1 MAEISWR
8 GMIVNT
14 AGELPQLGS
23 KAPDFALA
31 AQDLSDL
38 HLSDFT
44 GKNLIL
50 NIFPSIDTKTC
61 ATSVRTFNVKA
72 ANQDNTVVLCVSMDL
87 PQAQARYCGAENI
100 ENVQTGSAF
109 RSPNFG
115 VDYGV
120 IIKDSFRR
128 GLMARAIV
136 VIDSNGIIKHN
147 ELVPEVAQQPNYDAA
162 LAATS

>member
-1 MAEISWR
+1 
-8 GMIVNT
+8 MIVNT

-136 VIDSNGIIKHN
+136 VIDRNGIIKHT
-147 ELVPEVAQQPNYDAA
+147 ELVPEVAQQPNYDDA
-162 LAATS
+162 LAAAS

>member
-14 AGELPQLGS
+14 VGELPQVGS
-23 KAPDFALA
+23 KAPDFMLA

-38 HLSDFT
+38 NLGDFA

-50 NIFPSIDTKTC
+50 NIFPSIDTPTC

-72 ANQDNTVVLCVSMDL
+72 ASQDNTVVLCVSVDL
-87 PQAQARYCGAENI
+87 PQAQARFCGAENI

-109 RSPNFG
+109 RSANFG
-115 VDYGV
+115 TDYGV
-120 IIKDSFRR
+120 YVKDSIRR
-128 GLMARAIV
+128 GLLARAIV
-136 VIDSNGIIKHN
+136 VIDGNGIVKHT
-147 ELVPEVAQQPNYDAA
+147 ELVPEIAQQPDYEAA
-162 LAATS
+162 LAAAS

>member
-8 GMIVNT
+8 GLIVNT
-14 AGELPQLGS
+14 EGELPQVGS
-23 KAPDFALA
+23 RAPDFMLS

-61 ATSVRTFNVKA
+61 ATSVRTFNAKV
-72 ANQDNTVVLCVSMDL
+72 ANEENTVVLCVSVDL
-87 PQAQARYCGAENI
+87 PQAQARFCGAENI

-109 RSPNFG
+109 RSPDFG
-115 VDYGV
+115 KDYGV

-136 VIDSNGIIKHN
+136 VIDGKGIVKHT
-147 ELVPEVAQQPNYDAA
+147 ELVPEVAQQPDYEAA

>member
-8 GMIVNT
+8 GLIVNT
-14 AGELPQLGS
+14 EGELPQLGS
-23 KAPDFALA
+23 RAPDFMLS

-61 ATSVRTFNVKA
+61 ATSVRTFNAKV
-72 ANQDNTVVLCVSMDL
+72 ANEDNTVVLCVSVDL
-87 PQAQARYCGAENI
+87 PQAQARFCGAENI

-109 RSPNFG
+109 RSPDFG
-115 VDYGV
+115 KDYGV

-136 VIDSNGIIKHN
+136 VIDGKGIVKHT
-147 ELVPEVAQQPNYDAA
+147 ELVPEVAQQPDYDAA
-162 LAATS
+162 LAAVY

>member
-8 GMIVNT
+8 GLIVNT
-14 AGELPQLGS
+14 EGELPQVGS
-23 KAPDFALA
+23 RAPDFMLA
-31 AQDLSDL
+31 AKDLSDL

-44 GKNLIL
+44 GKNLVL

-87 PQAQARYCGAENI
+87 PQAQARFCGAENI
-100 ENVQTGSAF
+100 KNVQTGSAF

-120 IIKDSFRR
+120 TIKDSFRR
-128 GLMARAIV
+128 GMLARAIV
-136 VIDSNGIIKHN
+136 AIDSNGIIKHT
-147 ELVPEVAQQPNYDAA
+147 ELVPEVAQQPDYDAA
-162 LAATS
+162 LAAAS

>member
-8 GMIVNT
+8 GLVVNT
-14 AGELPQLGS
+14 EGDMPQVGS
-23 KAPDFALA
+23 KAPDFMLA
-31 AQDLSDL
+31 AQDLSDF

-87 PQAQARYCGAENI
+87 PQAQARFCGAENI
-100 ENVQTGSAF
+100 KNVQTGSAF

-120 IIKDSFRR
+120 TIKDSFRR

-136 VIDSNGIIKHN
+136 AIDSNGIIKHT
-147 ELVPEVAQQPNYDAA
+147 ELVPEVAQQPDYDAA
-162 LAATS
+162 LAAAS

>member
-8 GMIVNT
+8 GLIVNT
-14 AGELPQLGS
+14 EGDMPQVGS
-23 KAPDFALA
+23 RAPDFVLA
-31 AQDLSDL
+31 AQDLSDF

-72 ANQDNTVVLCVSMDL
+72 ANKDNTVVLCVSVDL
-87 PQAQARYCGAENI
+87 PQAQARFCGAENI
-100 ENVQTGSAF
+100 ENVRTGSAF
-109 RSPNFG
+109 RSPDFG
-115 VDYGV
+115 KDYGV

-128 GLMARAIV
+128 GLMSRAIV
-136 VIDSNGIIKHN
+136 VIDGNGNVKHTQ
-147 ELVPEVAQQPNYDAA
+147 LVSEVSQQPDYDAA
-162 LAATS
+162 LAAAS

>member
-8 GMIVNT
+8 GLIVNT
-14 AGELPQLGS
+14 EGELPQVGS
-23 KAPDFALA
+23 KAPDFMLA

-38 HLSDFT
+38 SLGDFI

-61 ATSVRTFNVKA
+61 ATSVRTFNAKVA
-72 ANQDNTVVLCVSMDL
+72 DEDNTVVLCVSVDL
-87 PQAQARYCGAENI
+87 PQAQARFCGAENI

-109 RSPNFG
+109 RSPDFG
-115 VDYGV
+115 KDYGV

-136 VIDSNGIIKHN
+136 VIDGKGIVKHT
-147 ELVPEVAQQPNYDAA
+147 ELVPEVAQQPDYYAA
-162 LAATS
+162 LAAAS

>member
-1 MAEISWR
+1 MAQISWR

-14 AGELPQLGS
+14 EGELPQVGS
-23 KAPDFALA
+23 KAPDFILA

-50 NIFPSIDTKTC
+50 NVFPSIDTKTC
-61 ATSVRTFNVKA
+61 ATSARTFNVKA
-72 ANQDNTVVLCVSMDL
+72 ANLDNAVVLCVSMDL
-87 PQAQARYCGAENI
+87 PQAQARFCGAENI

-109 RSPNFG
+109 RSPDFG
-115 VDYGV
+115 KDYGV

-136 VIDSNGIIKHN
+136 VIDSKGIVKHT
-147 ELVPEVAQQPNYDAA
+147 ELVPEVAQQPDYEAA
-162 LAATS
+162 LAAAS

>member
-1 MAEISWR
+1 MAEVSWR
-8 GMIVNT
+8 GLIVNT
-14 AGELPQLGS
+14 EGELPQVGS
-23 KAPDFALA
+23 KAPDFMLA
-31 AQDLSDL
+31 AKDLSDL

-87 PQAQARYCGAENI
+87 PQAQARFCGAENI

-109 RSPNFG
+109 HSPNFG

-162 LAATS
+162 LAAAS

>member
-136 VIDSNGIIKHN
+136 VIDSNGIIKHT
-147 ELVPEVAQQPNYDAA
+147 ELVPEVAQQPNYDDA
-162 LAATS
+162 LAAAS

>member
-1 MAEISWR
+1 MAEVSWR
-8 GMIVNT
+8 GLIVNT
-14 AGELPQLGS
+14 EGKLPQVGN
-23 KAPDFALA
+23 KAPDFMLA

-38 HLSDFT
+38 SLGDFT

-61 ATSVRTFNVKA
+61 ATSVRTFNAKVA
-72 ANQDNTVVLCVSMDL
+72 DEDNTVVLCVSVVL
-87 PQAQARYCGAENI
+87 PQAQARFCGAENI

-109 RSPNFG
+109 RSPDFG
-115 VDYGV
+115 KDYGV

-136 VIDSNGIIKHN
+136 VIDGKGIVKHT
-147 ELVPEVAQQPNYDAA
+147 ELVPEVAQQPDYDAA
-162 LAATS
+162 LAAAS

>member
-8 GMIVNT
+8 GLIVNT
-14 AGELPQLGS
+14 EGELPQVGS
-23 KAPDFALA
+23 KAPDFMLA

-38 HLSDFT
+38 NLGDFA

-50 NIFPSIDTKTC
+50 NIFPSIDTPTC

-72 ANQDNTVVLCVSMDL
+72 ANQDNTVVLCVSVDL
-87 PQAQARYCGAENI
+87 PQAQARFCGAENI

-109 RSPNFG
+109 RSPDFG
-115 VDYGV
+115 KEYGV

-136 VIDSNGIIKHN
+136 VIDGNGIVKHT
-147 ELVPEVAQQPNYDAA
+147 ELVPEVAQLPDYEAA
-162 LAATS
+162 LTATS

>member
-1 MAEISWR
+1 MAEVSWR
-8 GMIVNT
+8 GLIVNT
-14 AGELPQLGS
+14 EGELPQVGS
-23 KAPDFALA
+23 RAPDFMLS

-61 ATSVRTFNVKA
+61 ATSVRTFNAKV
-72 ANQDNTVVLCVSMDL
+72 ANEDNTVVLCVSVDL
-87 PQAQARYCGAENI
+87 PQAQARFCGAENI

-109 RSPNFG
+109 RSPDFG
-115 VDYGV
+115 KDYGV

-136 VIDSNGIIKHN
+136 VIDSKGIVKYT
-147 ELVPEVAQQPNYDAA
+147 ELVPEVAQQPDYDAA
-162 LAATS
+162 LAAAF

>member
-8 GMIVNT
+8 GLIVNT
-14 AGELPQLGS
+14 EGKLPQVGN
-23 KAPDFALA
+23 KAPDFMLA

-38 HLSDFT
+38 SLGDFT

-61 ATSVRTFNVKA
+61 ATSVRTFNAKVA
-72 ANQDNTVVLCVSMDL
+72 DEDNTVVLCVSVDL
-87 PQAQARYCGAENI
+87 PQAQARFCGAENI

-109 RSPNFG
+109 RSPDFG
-115 VDYGV
+115 KDYGV

-136 VIDSNGIIKHN
+136 VIDGKGIVKHT
-147 ELVPEVAQQPNYDAA
+147 ELVPEVAQQPDYDAA
-162 LAATS
+162 LAAAS

>member
-8 GMIVNT
+8 GLIVNT
-14 AGELPQLGS
+14 EGELPQVGS
-23 KAPDFALA
+23 KAPDFMLA

-38 HLSDFT
+38 NLVDFA

-50 NIFPSIDTKTC
+50 NIFPSIDSPTC

-72 ANQDNTVVLCVSMDL
+72 ANQDNTVVLCVSVDL
-87 PQAQARYCGAENI
+87 PQAQARFCGAENI

-109 RSPNFG
+109 RSPDFG
-115 VDYGV
+115 KEYGV

-136 VIDSNGIIKHN
+136 VIDGNGIVKHT
-147 ELVPEVAQQPNYDAA
+147 ELVPEVAQLPDYEAA

>member
-8 GMIVNT
+8 GLIVNT
-14 AGELPQLGS
+14 EGELPQVGS
-23 KAPDFALA
+23 KAPDFMLA

-38 HLSDFT
+38 NLVDFA

-50 NIFPSIDTKTC
+50 NIFPSIDSPTC

-72 ANQDNTVVLCVSMDL
+72 ANQNNTVVLCVSVDL
-87 PQAQARYCGAENI
+87 PQAQARFCGAENI

-109 RSPNFG
+109 RSPDFG
-115 VDYGV
+115 KEYGV

-136 VIDSNGIIKHN
+136 VIDGNGIVKHT
-147 ELVPEVAQQPNYDAA
+147 ELVPEVAQLPDYEAA

>member
-50 NIFPSIDTKTC
+50 NVFPSIDTKTC

-87 PQAQARYCGAENI
+87 PQAQARFCGAEHI

-136 VIDSNGIIKHN
+136 VIDSNGIIKHT
-147 ELVPEVAQQPNYDAA
+147 ELVPEVAQQPNYDDA
-162 LAATS
+162 LAAAS

>member
-1 MAEISWR
+1 MAEVSWR
-8 GMIVNT
+8 GLIVNT
-14 AGELPQLGS
+14 EGELPQVGS
-23 KAPDFALA
+23 RAPDFMLS

-61 ATSVRTFNVKA
+61 ATSVRTFNAKV
-72 ANQDNTVVLCVSMDL
+72 ANEDNTVVLCVSVDL
-87 PQAQARYCGAENI
+87 PQAQARFCGAENI

-109 RSPNFG
+109 RSPDFG
-115 VDYGV
+115 KDYGV

-136 VIDSNGIIKHN
+136 VIDGKGIVKHT
-147 ELVPEVAQQPNYDAA
+147 ELVPEVAQQPDYDAA
-162 LAATS
+162 LAAVS

>member
-8 GMIVNT
+8 GLIVNT
-14 AGELPQLGS
+14 EGKLPQVGS
-23 KAPDFALA
+23 KAPDFMLA

-38 HLSDFT
+38 SLGDFT

-61 ATSVRTFNVKA
+61 ATSVRTFNAKVA
-72 ANQDNTVVLCVSMDL
+72 DEDNTVVLCVSVDL
-87 PQAQARYCGAENI
+87 PQAQARFCGAENI
-100 ENVQTGSAF
+100 ENVQTGSTF
-109 RSPNFG
+109 RSPDFG
-115 VDYGV
+115 KDYGV

-136 VIDSNGIIKHN
+136 VIDGKGIVKHT
-147 ELVPEVAQQPNYDAA
+147 ELVPEVAQQPDYDAA
-162 LAATS
+162 LAAAS

>member
-1 MAEISWR
+1 MLS
-8 GMIVNT
+8 
-14 AGELPQLGS
+14 
-23 KAPDFALA
+23 

-61 ATSVRTFNVKA
+61 ATSVRTFNAKV
-72 ANQDNTVVLCVSMDL
+72 ANDENTVVLCVSVDL
-87 PQAQARYCGAENI
+87 PQAQARFCGAENI

-109 RSPNFG
+109 RSPDFG
-115 VDYGV
+115 KDYGV

-136 VIDSNGIIKHN
+136 VIDGKGIVKHT
-147 ELVPEVAQQPNYDAA
+147 ELVPEVAQQPDYDAA
-162 LAATS
+162 LAAVS

>member
-1 MAEISWR
+1 
-8 GMIVNT
+8 MIVNT

-31 AQDLSDL
+31 TQDLSDL

-100 ENVQTGSAF
+100 ENVQTASAF

-136 VIDSNGIIKHN
+136 VIDSNGIIKHT
-147 ELVPEVAQQPNYDAA
+147 ELVPEVAQQPNYDDA
-162 LAATS
+162 LAAAS

>member
-8 GMIVNT
+8 GLIVNT
-14 AGELPQLGS
+14 EGELPQVGS
-23 KAPDFALA
+23 RAPDFMLS

-61 ATSVRTFNVKA
+61 ATSVRTFNAKV
-72 ANQDNTVVLCVSMDL
+72 ANEDNTVVLCVSVDL
-87 PQAQARYCGAENI
+87 PQAQARFCGAENI

-109 RSPNFG
+109 RSPDFG
-115 VDYGV
+115 KDYGV

-136 VIDSNGIIKHN
+136 LIDGKGIVKHT
-147 ELVPEVAQQPNYDAA
+147 ELVPEVAQQPDYDAA
-162 LAATS
+162 LAAAS

>member
-8 GMIVNT
+8 GLIVNT
-14 AGELPQLGS
+14 EGELPQVGS
-23 KAPDFALA
+23 KAPDFTLA

-44 GKNLIL
+44 GTNLIL
-50 NIFPSIDTKTC
+50 NVFPSIDTKTC

-100 ENVQTGSAF
+100 ENVQTASAF

-147 ELVPEVAQQPNYDAA
+147 ELVPEVAQQPNYDDA
-162 LAATS
+162 LAAAS

>member
-8 GMIVNT
+8 GLIVNT
-14 AGELPQLGS
+14 EGDMPQVGS
-23 KAPDFALA
+23 KAPDFMLA
-31 AQDLSDL
+31 AQDLSDF

-61 ATSVRTFNVKA
+61 ATSVRTFNAKA
-72 ANQDNTVVLCVSMDL
+72 AHKDNTVVLCVSVDL
-87 PQAQARYCGAENI
+87 PQAQARFCGAENI

-109 RSPNFG
+109 RSPDFG
-115 VDYGV
+115 KDYGV

-136 VIDSNGIIKHN
+136 VIDGNGNVKHT
-147 ELVPEVAQQPNYDAA
+147 ELVSEVSQQPDYDAA

>member
-8 GMIVNT
+8 GLIVNT
-14 AGELPQLGS
+14 EGELPQVGS
-23 KAPDFALA
+23 KAPDFMLA
-31 AQDLSDL
+31 AQDLSDF

-61 ATSVRTFNVKA
+61 AASVRTFNVKA
-72 ANQDNTVVLCVSMDL
+72 ANKDNTVVLCVSVDL
-87 PQAQARYCGAENI
+87 PQAQARFCGAENI

-109 RSPNFG
+109 RSPDFG
-115 VDYGV
+115 KDYGV

-136 VIDSNGIIKHN
+136 VIDGNGTVKHT
-147 ELVPEVAQQPNYDAA
+147 ELVSEVSQQPDYDAA
-162 LAATS
+162 LAAAS